1 MGDTFLVPVLVRA
14 RLPVLFKPKL
24 YNQRLVLVMLGD
36 NKVLSRAIY
45 RTVVPYPVNRGKNS
59 YTGKRPTQKPLN
71 VVKYLMSPPSAP
83 ANTETSS
90 IIGRF
95 FGVFRYS
102 KEALT
107 LVWTTD
113 KRLTLVLL
121 ALTIFAGVIPG
132 AIAYI
137 GKLIVDAVV
146 LAVETQTSSDRWM
159 VLKWIGLEAVLIIL
173 MAAAQRG
180 LMVSNSLLR
189 ALLGQRV
196 NVMILEKAQTLELS
210 HFEDSEFYDK
220 MTRAR
225 REASSRPLSL
235 VTRTFGLVQNGI
247 TLLTYGWLLIQFSW
261 LAVVGLVVAALP
273 SFFVETYFSGA
284 AFRLFRWQVPESRK
298 RNYLEWLLAR
308 EDFVKE
314 VKLFGTGDLFLGRYR
329 EIFEKIY
336 AEDKALTLKRGLW
349 GFLLGVLS
357 SVAFY
362 AAYGWIGWSAA
373 MGWITLG
380 GMTMYLLIFK
390 QGQSSIAAS
399 LTAIGKMYEDNL
411 YLSNLYEFLEEEITT
426 LDGTAVSGPTPGDG
440 VRFEEV
446 SFVYPG
452 QTTPALDRV
461 SLHLQPGQKL
471 ALVGENG
478 SGKTTLIKLLT
489 RLYVPIEGRIL
500 LDGRDLNEWQ
510 LDTLRNR
517 IGVIFQDF
525 VRYQLKVG
533 ENIGVG
539 DVEHVDARDQQ
550 QAAAEKAMAHPFIE
564 EMDGG
569 YDTQL
574 GRWFKDG
581 RELSGGQW
589 QKIALSRAFMRK
601 QADILVL
608 DEPTSAMD
616 AEAEASI
623 FDHFRAATEKQMAIL
638 ISHRFSTVRMA
649 DQIVVLT
656 KGKISERGSH
666 EQLMQQ
672 NGRYAHLFAIQAKG
686 YQ

>member
-1 MGDTFLVPVLVRA
+1 MTP
-14 RLPVLFKPKL
+14 P
-24 YNQRLVLVMLGD
+24 
-36 NKVLSRAIY
+36 
-45 RTVVPYPVNRGKNS
+45 VVPSEPV
-59 YTGKRPTQKPLN
+59 
-71 VVKYLMSPPSAP
+71 
-83 ANTETSS
+83 TSS
-90 IIGRF
+90 VIGRF
-95 FGVFRYS
+95 FGVFGYS
-102 KEALT
+102 KEALG

-113 KRLTLVLL
+113 KRLTLVLA
-121 ALTIFAGVIPG
+121 ALTVFAGVIPG

-146 LAVETQTSSDRWM
+146 LAVESDLPADRWM
-159 VLKWIGLEAVLIIL
+159 VLKWIAAEALLVIL
-173 MAAAQRG
+173 MAAAQRA
-180 LMVSNSLLR
+180 LMVAESLLR

-261 LAVVGLVVAALP
+261 LAVAGLLVAALP
-273 SFFVETYFSGA
+273 AFFVETYFSGA
-284 AFRLFRWQVPESRK
+284 AFRLFRWQVPETRK

-308 EDFVKE
+308 EDYVKE
-314 VKLFGTGDLFLGRYR
+314 VKLFGTGELFLSRYR
-329 EIFEKIY
+329 AIFENLYK
-336 AEDKALTLKRGLW
+336 EDKALTLKRGLW
-349 GFLLGVLS
+349 GFLLGMLS
-357 SVAFY
+357 SIAFY
-362 AAYGWIGWSAA
+362 GAYGWIGWSAA

-411 YLSNLYEFLEEEITT
+411 YLSNLYEFLDEEIDSQ
-426 LDGTAVSGPTPGDG
+426 DGTATSGPAPGDG
-440 VRFEEV
+440 VRFEDV
-446 SFVYPG
+446 SFTYPG
-452 QTTPALDRV
+452 QSTPALDKI
-461 SLHLQPGQKL
+461 SLHLRPGQKL

-489 RLYVPIEGRIL
+489 RLYLPTAGRIL
-500 LDGRDLNEWQ
+500 LDGRDLNQWQ
-510 LDTLRNR
+510 LEALRDR

-539 DVEHVDARDQQ
+539 DVAHVDARDQQ
-550 QAAAEKAMAHPFIE
+550 QTAAEKGMAHPFID
-564 EMDGG
+564 EMEKG

-616 AEAEASI
+616 AEAEARI
-623 FDHFRAATEKQMAIL
+623 FDHFHEVTQQQMAIL

-649 DQIVVLT
+649 DEIVVLA
-656 KGKISERGSH
+656 KGKIIERGSH

-672 NGRYAHLFAIQAKG
+672 NGHYAHLFAIQAKG